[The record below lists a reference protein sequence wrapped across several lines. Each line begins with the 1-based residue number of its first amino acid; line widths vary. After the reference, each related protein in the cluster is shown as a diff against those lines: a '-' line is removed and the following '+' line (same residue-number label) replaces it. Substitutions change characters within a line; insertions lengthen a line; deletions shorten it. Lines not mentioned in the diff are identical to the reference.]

1 MAQEGLSSPGGLCMD
16 KSSLQAGNIASFL
29 CIRDT
34 FSFFFFFL
42 ERFLIRIIPVQ
53 RGEN

>member
-1 MAQEGLSSPGGLCMD
+1 MD

-34 FSFFFFFL
+34 FFLFFL

-53 RGEN
+53 RGEK